1 MFNLWTPKEGKALG
15 IVLKALRYHK
25 RTAKILAKYEA
36 LISKYPVKE
45 SKMVCNHGTWYGDRH
60 YISAEFYG
68 DGSDAMYEGIKVR
81 VPEKCDEYLT
91 ALYGDLEISSTT

>member
-1 MFNLWTPKEGKALG
+1 
-15 IVLKALRYHK
+15 
-25 RTAKILAKYEA
+25 
-36 LISKYPVKE
+36 
-45 SKMVCNHGTWYGDRH
+45 MVCNHGTWYGDRH

-91 ALYGDLEISSTT
+91 ALYGDWRNPPPLEKQKGHHYYEIIDTERPYTEYKGQKE